1 MDFQI
6 DLSNM
11 VNHKSSQ
18 HKENTDSGKLCHWAD
33 KPERHVNQI
42 SPQELEAVSTAV
54 NKHLFTSGLQ
64 HPWELEKEEFQTCPH
79 H

>member
-1 MDFQI
+1 MDFQT

-42 SPQELEAVSTAV
+42 SPQELEAISTAV
-54 NKHLFTSGLQ
+54 NKH
-64 HPWELEKEEFQTCPH
+64 
-79 H
+79 